1 MRSVRFL
8 VPLSSALCLYKA
20 ITPTNTVPV
29 HLRLGLVKL
38 QENLVSLHLV
48 SELKSFFLDG
58 CDSWDSMVAAWSKLL
73 G

>member
-48 SELKSFFLDG
+48 SELKSFFWMAVTAG
-58 CDSWDSMVAAWSKLL
+58 IAWLL
-73 G
+73 RGVSY